1 MASGLSNYQT
11 RRDNTR
17 NNNTTTTTLPS
28 VTGNNEMKEIVEKLE
43 NQRKDH
49 EDGIKFMNL
58 RKLREIVSIA
68 SYRAAHFSSNSIR

>member
-1 MASGLSNYQT
+1 
-11 RRDNTR
+11 
-17 NNNTTTTTLPS
+17 
-28 VTGNNEMKEIVEKLE
+28 MKEIVEKLE

-68 SYRAAHFSSNSIR
+68 ACRAAHFSFNSIR